1 VTVSY
6 NVPHIMPA
14 QNVQTVIVVGSGVY
28 GVTAAI
34 SLKQRG
40 YAISL
45 FDPGPLPHPLAAS
58 TDISKV
64 VRLDYGPDADYMT
77 LMETALERWR
87 EWNAVWPPGL
97 RGVAGAGEP
106 LFHETG
112 FLLLCRSPMAPG
124 EYEYESY
131 QLLLQRG
138 RRPERLDS
146 AEIRRRYPAWNADP
160 YVDGYFN
167 PEGGYAESGR
177 VVAQLVEEAQRQGV
191 KLFAG
196 QTFKRLHEQGS
207 RVAGIVTNT
216 EEIFEAD
223 WVVTALGAWTP
234 HLLPFTRDF
243 FRSTGMPVFH
253 LQPANPELFRPEHF
267 PVFNADISH
276 TGYYGFPLN
285 REGVVK
291 IANHGIGREMHPE
304 SAERAVT
311 AEETAHLREFLRGA
325 LPSLVDAP
333 IVYTRVCL
341 YCDSWDGHFWIA
353 RDPQREGLVIAAG
366 DSGHG
371 FKFAPVLGDLIADA
385 VEGAPNPLLQKF
397 RWRPETYSGQ
407 NEEAA
412 RHK

>member
-1 VTVSY
+1 
-6 NVPHIMPA
+6 MPA
-14 QNVQTVIVVGSGVY
+14 PTVIIVGSGVY
-28 GVTAAI
+28 GVTAAL

-40 YAISL
+40 YAVSL

-87 EWNAVWPPGL
+87 EWNTAW
-97 RGVAGAGEP
+97 AEP

-112 FLLLCRSPMAPG
+112 FLLLCRAPMAPG
-124 EYEYESY
+124 EYEYDSY
-131 QLLLQRG
+131 QLLIERG
-138 RRPERLDS
+138 RRPELLDT
-146 AEIRRRYPAWNADP
+146 AKIRHRYPAWNAEP

-177 VVAQLVEEAQRQGV
+177 VVARLVEEAQRQGV

-196 QTFKRLHEQGS
+196 QKFERLHENGS
-207 RVAGIVTNT
+207 RVAGIVTT
-216 EEIFEAD
+216 AEEIFKAD

-234 HLLPFTRDF
+234 HLLPFTQKF

-253 LQPANPELFRPEHF
+253 LQPANSELFRPEHF

-304 SAERAVT
+304 SMERSVT

-325 LPSLVDAP
+325 LPSLVNAP

-385 VEGAPNPLLQKF
+385 VEGAPNPFLHKF
-397 RWRPETYSGQ
+397 RWRPEAHSAQ

-412 RHK
+412 RYKV

>member
-1 VTVSY
+1 MPTQS
-6 NVPHIMPA
+6 VP
-14 QNVQTVIVVGSGVY
+14 TVIVVGSGVY
-28 GVTAAI
+28 GVTAAL
-34 SLKQRG
+34 SLKRRG
-40 YAISL
+40 YAVAL

-64 VRLDYGPDADYMT
+64 VRLDYGPDEDYMT

-87 EWNAVWPPGL
+87 EWNAAW
-97 RGVAGAGEP
+97 REP
-106 LFHETG
+106 LYHETG
-112 FLLLCRSPMAPG
+112 LLLLCCASKTLFRGPMAPG

-131 QLLLQRG
+131 QLLLKHG
-138 RRPERLDS
+138 RRPERLDT
-146 AEIRRRYPAWNADP
+146 AEIRRRYPAWNAAP

-177 VVAQLVEEAQRQGV
+177 VVARLIEEAQRQGV

-196 QTFKRLHEQGS
+196 QTFERLHEHGS
-207 RVAGIVTNT
+207 RVGGIVTAT
-216 EEIFEAD
+216 GEIFKAD
-223 WVVTALGAWTP
+223 WIVTALGAWTP
-234 HLLPFTRDF
+234 HLLPFTKDF

-253 LQPANPELFRPEHF
+253 LLPTNPELFRPEHF
-267 PVFNADISH
+267 PVFNADISQ

-291 IANHGIGREMHPE
+291 IANHGLGREMHPE
-304 SAERAVT
+304 SAERVVS
-311 AEETAHLREFLRGA
+311 AEETEQLREFLRGA
-325 LPSLVDAP
+325 LPGLVDAP

-353 RDPQREGLVIAAG
+353 RDPQREGLIVAAG

-397 RWRPETYSGQ
+397 RWRPDVHPAHS
-407 NEEAA
+407 EEAA
-412 RHK
+412 RHKRMASGK

>member
-1 VTVSY
+1 
-6 NVPHIMPA
+6 MPA
-14 QNVQTVIVVGSGVY
+14 QTAQTAQTVIVVGAGVY
-28 GVTAAI
+28 GITTALTL
-34 SLKQRG
+34 SRRG
-40 YAISL
+40 YAVSL

-64 VRLDYGPDADYMT
+64 VRLDYGPDEDYMT

-87 EWNAVWPPGL
+87 EWNTTWP
-97 RGVAGAGEP
+97 EP

-112 FLLLCRSPMAPG
+112 LLLLCQAPMAPG

-131 QLLLQRG
+131 QLLLKHG

-146 AEIRRRYPAWNADP
+146 NEIRRRYPAWNADP

-177 VVAQLVEEAQRQGV
+177 VVARLIEEAQRQGV
-191 KLFAG
+191 TLFAG
-196 QTFKRLHEQGS
+196 QTFERLHEPGS
-207 RVAGIVTNT
+207 RAAGIVTAAG
-216 EEIFEAD
+216 EIFKAD
-223 WVVTALGAWTP
+223 WIVTALGAWTP
-234 HLLPFTRDF
+234 HWLPFTREF

-285 REGVVK
+285 RKGVVK
-291 IANHGIGREMHPE
+291 IANHGLGREMHPE
-304 SAERAVT
+304 SAERVVS

-353 RDPQREGLVIAAG
+353 RDPQREGLIIAAG

-385 VEGAPNPLLQKF
+385 VEGAPNPLLHKF
-397 RWRPETYSGQ
+397 RWRPEVHSVRS
-407 NEEAA
+407 EEAA
-412 RHK
+412 RHKQVAGGR